1 MRKSI
6 RFRSLVVFIAAGL
19 AGIAAPSVWSQASAG
34 DTQGTAGSG
43 EAAQSNDAP
52 YATYMIYFME
62 SGALDYRGGVANLRA
77 TAPSDTGERFNA
89 KSPEA
94 IAYRRHLENLQ
105 ATRIADLRASLGRN
119 VEVPHTYQ
127 ITHSGIAAK
136 LTAAEAAEVAA
147 MSGVRSIERDKEYQL
162 DTFRGPSFIGAEA
175 VWGGTAP
182 TPATATN
189 FGKGVVIGVLDSGVN
204 ATHPSFA
211 NDARCGFGA
220 ADVKLRSFVD
230 CSTSAAGVCTGANPL
245 DTNGH
250 GTHTASTSGGN
261 VVSTSAT
268 PPPVIPAPYTQIS
281 GVAPCATVRTYKV
294 CPGTSCP
301 GADITAGLSNILI
314 DGDVD
319 VVNYSIS
326 GGSAPWSAG
335 ESDRAFLDFVNTG
348 IFVAASAGNTRAET
362 PNPVGLVNHL
372 GPWVMTVASSTHDE
386 NPVGGTVSADGPGT
400 PPANTQNLVL
410 SVAGVNV
417 GTSGTYPI
425 RFATTNDIGCTA
437 TGGFPAGFFT
447 GAIALIPRG
456 TCSFEEKLNN
466 ARDAGAVIGFVYNN
480 AAGALNMAIGT
491 ATIPSYA
498 LLQADG
504 LALRAFI
511 TSNGATPTT
520 VDFEAA
526 IKQGDLLSDF
536 SLRGPTS
543 GGVADLTKPDIT
555 APGDNI
561 YAAVNTPTNY
571 GYLGGTSMSSPH
583 VAGAAALVAAVRPSW
598 SPMAIKS
605 ALQMTAKRTGV
616 QEDGT
621 TQWTPDQVGN
631 GRVQV
636 DKAIAAGLVME
647 ESTANFL
654 AANPVGGTINV
665 KALNLPAVRNVACT
679 PDCTFTRTVTS
690 TLATAS
696 TWNVTFDTSSDI
708 AVEVTPSN
716 FTLAPGASQT
726 LTIVASVLDYGPA
739 LGLPN
744 PPGSGFIVLTEA
756 AAQSPPQHMTVAV
769 RGPRDGIFKHGFESD
784 SLPGITEETNFD
796 DITTLA
802 AEGWTLVN
810 RAATPGSTTWSQ
822 GATKV
827 FLAQAGADDSYI
839 SANFNNTAGAGTI
852 STWLISPV
860 ITFSNDSAFSFYT
873 RAAGDIFPD
882 RLEVRLCTTMPCTD
896 LGVVGTGTGAFGTL
910 IKTINPGLTTT
921 DDPTGDAGYPVAAW
935 AQFSFDTSST
945 VALPTSGQGRI
956 AMRYFV
962 TNGGPAGSNS
972 NYIGIDTLS
981 ITAAAIEATGVS
993 PSGVTNNVSASGER

>member
-6 RFRSLVVFIAAGL
+6 RFKSLVVFIAAGL
-19 AGIAAPSVWSQASAG
+19 TGIAAPSVWSQASAS

-43 EAAQSNDAP
+43 DAAQSIDAP

-62 SGALDYRGGVANLRA
+62 SGALEYRGGVADLRA
-77 TAPSDTGERFNA
+77 TAPADTGERFNA
-89 KSPEA
+89 KRPEA
-94 IAYRRHLENLQ
+94 IAYRRHLESLQ
-105 ATRIADLRASLGRN
+105 SARIADMRASLGRN

-147 MSGVRSIERDKEYQL
+147 MSGVRLVERDKEYQL
-162 DTFRGPSFIGAEA
+162 DTFRGPSFIGAQT
-175 VWGGTAP
+175 VWGAAVP
-182 TPATATN
+182 TPATAAN

-211 NDARCGFGA
+211 NDVRCGFGPSDA
-220 ADVKLRSFVD
+220 KLRSFVD
-230 CSTSAAGVCTGANPL
+230 CSASAAGVCTGVNPL

-261 VVSTSAT
+261 VVGTTAV

-294 CPGTSCP
+294 CPGTTCP

-326 GGSAPWSAG
+326 GGNAPWSAG

-386 NPVGGTVSADGPGT
+386 NPVGGTLSADGPGT
-400 PPANTQNLVL
+400 PPANTQNLAL

-417 GTSGTYPI
+417 GTSGIYPI
-425 RFATTNDIGCTA
+425 RFSPTNDIGCTA

-447 GAIALIPRG
+447 GAVALIPRG

-466 ARDAGAVIGFVYNN
+466 AQAAGALVGFVYNN

-526 IKQGDLLSDF
+526 VKQGDLLSDF

-583 VAGAAALVAAVRPSW
+583 VAGAAALVAALRPSW
-598 SPMAIKS
+598 TPMAIKS

-647 ESTANFL
+647 ETTANFL

-679 PDCTFTRTVTS
+679 PNCTFTRTVTS
-690 TLATAS
+690 RLATAS
-696 TWNVTFDTSSDI
+696 TWNVTFDTASEI
-708 AVEVTPSN
+708 AVEVTPST

-726 LTIVASVLDYGPA
+726 LTIVASVLEYGPNLA
-739 LGLPN
+739 LPN
-744 PPGSGFIVLTEA
+744 PPGSGAIVLTEA
-756 AAQSPPQHMTVAV
+756 AALSPPQHMTVAV
-769 RGPRDGIFKHGFESD
+769 RGPRDGIFKHGFEGPPASGVTVD
-784 SLPGITEETNFD
+784 YGFEVVANLFT
-796 DITTLA
+796 A
-802 AEGWTLVN
+802 GWFQSNQSEPLG
-810 RAATPGSTTWSQ
+810 ASTYAQ
-822 GATKV
+822 GANAG
-827 FLAQAGADDSYI
+827 LQPAQAGAIDSF
-839 SANFNNTAGAGTI
+839 ALVNFNSTTGTGTI
-852 STWLISPV
+852 SNWMLTPV
-860 ITFSNDSAFSFYT
+860 ITFNAATSMSFYT
-873 RAAGDIFPD
+873 RTLTGSSFPD
-882 RLEVRLCTTMPCTD
+882 RLEVRVSSAGASTN
-896 LGVVGTGTGAFGTL
+896 VGTGSAATGDFGTL
-910 IKTINPGLTTT
+910 LTSVNPALTV
-921 DDPTGDAGYPVAAW
+921 GGYPQTW
-935 AQFSFDTSST
+935 TQFT
-945 VALPTSGQGRI
+945 VDNASGIPTSGTGRI
-956 AMRYFV
+956 AFRYSV
-962 TNGGPAGSNS
+962 TGGGPAGANS
-972 NYIGIDTLS
+972 NIIGIDSVQINAQAVASSGSPAPAGNSTP
-981 ITAAAIEATGVS
+981 IPAA
-993 PSGVTNNVSASGER
+993 SASR